1 MKNKFV
7 WLTLVLLVSSALLN
21 AQEANRKITTA
32 LPFLQVA
39 ADARAGGLG
48 DQGVATSPDAFSQQ
62 WNASKYA
69 FAQKEIGVALNV
81 TPYLTRLVND
91 IILANLVGY
100 KRLNE
105 RSAVSASFR
114 YFSLGEIEFRESAT
128 SEANI
133 QKPNELSLDVAYSLR
148 LSDRFSMAV
157 AGRYLRSDLR
167 LQTSNLSGDSN
178 AGNGFGVDI
187 TGYYQSE
194 EIPYRNFDG
203 RWRGGFAITNIGPK
217 LKYSADQESFIPT
230 NLRLGGGFDF
240 GIDQYNKVSV
250 TAEVSK
256 LLVPT
261 PPVFDTDGSGQID
274 DGDEIRTFDEFVKSK
289 SAIGSIFSSFND
301 APDGFSEEL
310 QEFTVS
316 LSAEYNYNDVFA
328 LRAGYFNEHESKG
341 ARKFFTLGAG
351 FKYTSIGIDM
361 SYLFSTSNTPSPLDG
376 TLRFGLT
383 FLFGQDYREF

>member
-7 WLTLVLLVSSALLN
+7 WLALVLSVASNILN
-21 AQEANRKITTA
+21 AQEADRKITTA

-62 WNASKYA
+62 WNSSKYA
-69 FAQKEIGVALNV
+69 FATKEIGVALNV

-100 KRLNE
+100 KRLDE

-114 YFSLGEIEFRESAT
+114 YFSLGEIEFRDGPNQ
-128 SEANI
+128 EANI
-133 QKPNELSLDVAYSLR
+133 QKPNELSFDVAYSLK
-148 LSDRFSMAV
+148 LNDRFSMSV

-167 LQTSNLSGDSN
+167 LQTSVLAGDSN

-194 EIPYRNFDG
+194 EIPYSNFDG

-217 LKYSADQESFIPT
+217 LKYSEDQESFIPT

-261 PPVFDTDGSGQID
+261 PPNFDTNDDGTID
-274 DGDEIRTFDEFVKSK
+274 DNEFETFDEFVNSK
-289 SAIGSIFSSFND
+289 SAFGSIFSSFND
-301 APDGFSEEL
+301 APGGFSEEL
-310 QEFTVS
+310 QEFTYS

-383 FLFGQDYREF
+383 FSFGQDYREF